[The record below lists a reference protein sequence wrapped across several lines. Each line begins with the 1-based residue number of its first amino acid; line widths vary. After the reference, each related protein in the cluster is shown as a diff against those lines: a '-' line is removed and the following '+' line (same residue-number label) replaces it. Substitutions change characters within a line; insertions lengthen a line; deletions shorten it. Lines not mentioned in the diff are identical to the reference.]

1 MSLLEVF
8 EVQNGWVWG
17 RDSCEASSVGG
28 LGFGHSE
35 PVPTDTELELGLALL
50 AAWKELQTGRANRE
64 NSGFFPF
71 SSLTG
76 KIIFL
81 KIVV

>member
-1 MSLLEVF
+1 MF
-8 EVQNGWVWG
+8 EVQSVWVWCRG
-17 RDSCEASSVGG
+17 SSEGG

-35 PVPTDTELELGLALL
+35 SIPTDTELELGLALL
-50 AAWKELQTGRANRE
+50 TAWKELQTGRANHE

-76 KIIFL
+76 EIIFL

>member
-1 MSLLEVF
+1 M
-8 EVQNGWVWG
+8 
-17 RDSCEASSVGG
+17 GG

-35 PVPTDTELELGLALL
+35 SIPTDTELELGLALL
-50 AAWKELQTGRANRE
+50 TAWKELQTGRANRK
-64 NSGFFPF
+64 NSGFFPL

-76 KIIFL
+76 EIIFL

>member
-1 MSLLEVF
+1 MRYF
-8 EVQNGWVWG
+8 EVQNVWVWC
-17 RDSCEASSVGG
+17 RESCEASSVGG

-35 PVPTDTELELGLALL
+35 SVLTDTELELGFALL
-50 AAWKELQTGRANRE
+50 TAWKELQTGRANHE

-76 KIIFL
+76 EIMFL